1 MSYSNNLR
9 WQMSE
14 SVLQGD
20 QRRNGLLR
28 TAKRVVIK
36 LGTSTVTGTQ
46 GELSSERIEPIVQ
59 AIANLQTD
67 HRQVILVSSGAVGLG
82 RGWLGLHPSRLK
94 DMATKQACAAVGQS
108 LLMEAYKR
116 LFGAYGVKT
125 AQVLLT
131 EEDFSNWRRYSNL
144 RRTMEKL
151 IGFGV
156 LPIVN
161 ENDTVSTAELE
172 TVGDRA
178 RSAAFSDN
186 DRLAAL
192 VMSGLEADALILLT
206 NVDGLLGTETS
217 TKHKPTGSGIRPQ
230 LIPLISK
237 VTPELRAVAS
247 GPSQSGRGGMV
258 TKLEAAE
265 IAMNCGGVAVI
276 ANGNRPETLPR
287 IFAGEPEGTVFLPS
301 GRMKGKRR
309 WLAYAAG
316 VRGRVVVDAG
326 AQRAITRGKASLLS
340 TGVLRVERPFAP
352 MDVVSIANVDGNE
365 FARGVA
371 NCASEAAATTR
382 VLFTRDNIVLLE
394 RKP

>member
-1 MSYSNNLR
+1 
-9 WQMSE
+9 MSE
-14 SVLQGD
+14 SVLLGD

-36 LGTSTVTGTQ
+36 LGTSTVIGTQ

-59 AIANLQTD
+59 AIANLQMD
-67 HRQVILVSSGAVGLG
+67 HRQVVLVSSGAVGLG

-94 DMATKQACAAVGQS
+94 DMATKQASAAVGQS

-116 LFGAYGVKT
+116 LFGAYGVKI

-172 TVGDRA
+172 TVDDGS

-206 NVDGLLGTETS
+206 NVDGLLGAETS
-217 TKHKPTGSGIRPQ
+217 TKHKRTGSGTRPQ

-237 VTPELRAVAS
+237 VTPELRAIAN

-258 TKLEAAE
+258 TKLNAAE

-276 ANGNRPETLPR
+276 ANGSRPETLAR
-287 IFAGEPEGTVFLPS
+287 IFAGAPEGTVFLPS
-301 GRMKGKRR
+301 NRMKGKRR

-340 TGVLRVERPFAP
+340 TGVVRVEKPFAS

-394 RKP
+394 QEP

>member
-1 MSYSNNLR
+1 
-9 WQMSE
+9 MSE
-14 SVLQGD
+14 SLHLGNQL
-20 QRRNGLLR
+20 RNGLLR
-28 TAKRVVIK
+28 NAKRVVIK
-36 LGTSTVTGTQ
+36 LGTSTVTGSQ
-46 GELSSERIEPIVQ
+46 GELSSERMEPIVH
-59 AIANLQTD
+59 AVATL
-67 HRQVILVSSGAVGLG
+67 HSSRRQVVLVSSGAVGLG

-116 LFGAYGVKT
+116 LFAAHDVKI

-131 EEDFSNWRRYSNL
+131 EEDFSNWQRYSNL

-156 LPIVN
+156 VPIVN

-172 TVGDRA
+172 TLGDSS
-178 RSAAFSDN
+178 RSVAFSDN

-206 NVDGLLGTETS
+206 NVDGLLTTGAS
-217 TKHKPTGSGIRPQ
+217 SKQLGTGSTRRPQ
-230 LIPLISK
+230 VIPLIAK
-237 VTPELRAVAS
+237 VTPELRALAS
-247 GPSQSGRGGMV
+247 GPSESGRGGML

-276 ANGNRPETLPR
+276 ANGGRAKTLSR

-301 GRMKGKRR
+301 SRMKGKRR

-316 VRGRVVVDAG
+316 VRGRVIVDAG
-326 AQRAITRGKASLLS
+326 AQRAVTRGKASLLS
-340 TGVLRVERPFAP
+340 SGLVRVEKPFGG
-352 MDVVSIANVDGNE
+352 MDVVSIANVEGKE
-365 FARGVA
+365 FARGIA
-371 NCASEAAATTR
+371 NCASEEAPTAR

-394 RKP
+394 RET